1 MLFDNRRFLKNVFI
15 NKQLFVCYLYKYTI
29 IGIIVGVVIKMKEKK
44 NDLRVVKTQNLL
56 YQTLVDLL
64 KDKPFEEIKVS
75 DICGT
80 ALINRSTFYAHYND
94 KYELLAAYINSLKDA
109 LTRELEKNNNISNSK
124 EYYMEMIKLFLDH
137 IEEKKNVYISV
148 MINNQ
153 NSITMDILYDV
164 ISSDVTKRIQNDDL
178 STGGIP
184 SGIISKFY
192 IGAVLSVGLEWLR
205 NSSKYTKEEIINY
218 LDLLIPKDLNRK

>member
-1 MLFDNRRFLKNVFI
+1 MRD
-15 NKQLFVCYLYKYTI
+15 
-29 IGIIVGVVIKMKEKK
+29 KK
-44 NDLRVVKTQNLL
+44 TDLRVIKTQNLL

-75 DICGT
+75 DICSA

-94 KYELLAAYINSLKDA
+94 KYELLSAYINSLKDA
-109 LTRELEKNNNISNSK
+109 LTKELEKNENISTSK

-137 IEEKKNVYISV
+137 IEKKKDVYVSV

-164 ISSDVTKRIQNDDL
+164 INNDVTKRIQKEDL
-178 STGGIP
+178 NLSGIP
-184 SGIISKFY
+184 SSIISKFY
-192 IGAVLSVGLEWLR
+192 IGAVFNVGIHWLR
-205 NSSKYTKEEIINY
+205 NSNKYTKEEIINY
-218 LDLLIPKDLNRK
+218 LDLLIPDDLSRK

>member
-1 MLFDNRRFLKNVFI
+1 
-15 NKQLFVCYLYKYTI
+15 
-29 IGIIVGVVIKMKEKK
+29 MKEQKK
-44 NDLRVVKTQNLL
+44 DLRVIKTQNLL

-75 DICGT
+75 DICNT

-94 KYELLAAYINSLKDA
+94 KYELLASYINNLKNA
-109 LTRELEKNNNISNSK
+109 LTKELEKNNNISNSK

-137 IEEKKNVYISV
+137 IEEKKNVYVSV

-153 NSITMDILYDV
+153 NSITMDILYEV
-164 ISSDVTKRIQNDDL
+164 INNDVTKRIQKDDFNT
-178 STGGIP
+178 SGVP
-184 SGIISKFY
+184 SSIISKFY

-205 NSSKYTKEEIINY
+205 NNSKYTKEEIINY
-218 LDLLIPKDLNRK
+218 LDLLIPDDLKSK

>member
-1 MLFDNRRFLKNVFI
+1 
-15 NKQLFVCYLYKYTI
+15 
-29 IGIIVGVVIKMKEKK
+29 MKEQKK
-44 NDLRVVKTQNLL
+44 DLRVVKTQKLL
-56 YQTLVDLL
+56 YQTLIDLL

-75 DICGT
+75 DICNC

-94 KYELLAAYINSLKDA
+94 KYELLASYINNLKDA
-109 LTRELEKNNNISNSK
+109 LTKELEKNSNISNSK

-164 ISSDVTKRIQNDDL
+164 INNDVTKHIQKDDFN
-178 STGGIP
+178 TGGIP
-184 SGIISKFY
+184 SNIISKFY
-192 IGAVLSVGLEWLR
+192 IGAVLNVGLEWLR
-205 NSSKYTKEEIINY
+205 NSNKYSKEEIITY
-218 LDLLIPKDLNRK
+218 LDLLIPDDLNKK

>member
-1 MLFDNRRFLKNVFI
+1 
-15 NKQLFVCYLYKYTI
+15 
-29 IGIIVGVVIKMKEKK
+29 MKDKK
-44 NDLRVVKTQNLL
+44 TDLRVIKTQNLL

-75 DICGT
+75 DICST

-94 KYELLAAYINSLKDA
+94 KYELLSSYINSLKDA
-109 LTRELEKNNNISNSK
+109 LTKELEKNENISTSK

-137 IEEKKNVYISV
+137 IDEKKDVYISV

-164 ISSDVTKRIQNDDL
+164 INNDVTKRIQKDDL
-178 STGGIP
+178 NTNGIP
-184 SGIISKFY
+184 SSIISKFY
-192 IGAVLSVGLEWLR
+192 IGAVLNVGIEWLR
-205 NSSKYTKEEIINY
+205 NSNKYTKEEIINY
-218 LDLLIPKDLNRK
+218 LDLLIPDDKEK